1 MFNIYIYIYLFI
13 PEYNA
18 IAKLR
23 QTLTCDWENI
33 TQNRAKIND
42 MDRDLNAMFESI
54 KAFKNVVKFVR
65 LQNER
70 HYKELGFI
78 MSHLRKISKQSSI
91 NPNGLSIKADNHFS
105 NSKSS
110 LTNADGDWKQS
121 NLPEGWKYLMSSG
134 ENYTE
139 FLSAKR

>member
-1 MFNIYIYIYLFI
+1 M

-23 QTLTCDWENI
+23 QTLSCDWENI
-33 TQNRAKIND
+33 TENRAKIND
-42 MDRDLNAMFESI
+42 IDRNLNAMFESI
-54 KAFKNVVKFVR
+54 KTFKNVVKFVR

-70 HYKELGFI
+70 HYKELGLI
-78 MSHLRKISKQSSI
+78 MSHLRKMSKKSSI

-110 LTNADGDWKQS
+110 LLNPDGDWKQS
-121 NLPEGWKYLMSSG
+121 ELPEGWKYVMSSG
-134 ENYTE
+134 ENYAE